1 MTTINQ
7 AGHLLERAR
16 WAAAAYAEYD
26 QSAVSAIVNAVVE
39 AGHAEAERFAAAA
52 VAETQMG
59 VVADKVVKNRAC
71 SRGILDFYRGQDFV
85 SPRVDVEQKIVE
97 IPRPA

>member
-26 QSAVSAIVNAVVE
+26 QSAVSAIVNAVAE

-97 IPRPA
+97 IP